1 MISGLVPI
9 IIGGLGAL
17 VQRLRS
23 EHHHGSRRLGG
34 EIFHNERFFSCAQG
48 DTVMLSGDNDLPA
61 TSRPAPHNWRSGT
74 VALGLFCLVA
84 GLFLAAGF
92 KDAIVPKV
100 LAIGGIVFLVVG
112 GIASAVA
119 SRRQASN
126 PN

>member
-1 MISGLVPI
+1 METNGTGPP
-9 IIGGLGAL
+9 
-17 VQRLRS
+17 
-23 EHHHGSRRLGG
+23 
-34 EIFHNERFFSCAQG
+34 
-48 DTVMLSGDNDLPA
+48 TTPP
-61 TSRPAPHNWRSGT
+61 PAPHNWRSGM

-92 KDAIVPKV
+92 KDAVFPKV

-119 SRRQASN
+119 SRRQATN